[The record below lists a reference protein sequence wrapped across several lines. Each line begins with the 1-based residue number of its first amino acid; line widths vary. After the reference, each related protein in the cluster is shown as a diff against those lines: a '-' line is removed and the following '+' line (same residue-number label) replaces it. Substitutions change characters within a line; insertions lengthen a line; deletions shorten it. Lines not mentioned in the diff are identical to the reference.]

1 MPSPPLIGVRKK
13 KPQYW
18 FESHRKKSLKI
29 FKLDLALWKKPR
41 SLTGHCLIEVLRVCL
56 ILIVTSFATCV
67 IVEAKNS
74 IILIRTILSKELQ
87 WVLNDFQWV
96 IFSVF
101 QEFFDYVVSSSWSF
115 FLGANQACN
124 SCLSSPVA
132 PFDMSTS
139 FWASASLT
147 TLRRRRRHASAAIS
161 WSKK

>member
-1 MPSPPLIGVRKK
+1 MWKKMPLWQTLNNKEKIWNRLIEECRRRRWLVFARKSHNIDLSLIEKNCSKYSNWTWHCEK
-13 KPQYW
+13 KPW
-18 FESHRKKSLKI
+18 T
-29 FKLDLALWKKPR
+29 
-41 SLTGHCLIEVLRVCL
+41 LTGHCLIEVLRVCL

-124 SCLSSPVA
+124 SCLS
-132 PFDMSTS
+132 
-139 FWASASLT
+139 
-147 TLRRRRRHASAAIS
+147 
-161 WSKK
+161 